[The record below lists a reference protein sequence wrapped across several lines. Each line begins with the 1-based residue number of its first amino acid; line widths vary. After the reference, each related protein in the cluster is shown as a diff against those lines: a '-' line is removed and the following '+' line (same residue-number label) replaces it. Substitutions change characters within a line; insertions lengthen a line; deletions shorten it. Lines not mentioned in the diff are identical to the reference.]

1 VGRDTT
7 DEGVPVLSL
16 RRLLI
21 AILVVAVLPASA
33 LAETD
38 SLQSRLK
45 AAQEEKER
53 TEERIRELRGEEGDA
68 RSRLAAVDAELARE
82 EASLALLRVEMEQA
96 EESLAEAQQ
105 RVAAARERLVE
116 VNAVLEV
123 AEADLSEKRSRLESR
138 IRAAYK
144 YGHVSFAEVFA
155 EVRDFA
161 DFVNTTQYVGHVLNG
176 DRDLVQSVSESLAEV
191 ERQRNEARL
200 LREEAE
206 EQEALAVAYATQ
218 IEDALVEQRRLAE
231 SVRANRRA
239 RADALE
245 DLRTDRAAAEGHLA
259 GLEAEAARIQAQL
272 VEIARRQAQEAYEKA
287 LEKWKKEVKEWEA
300 CQERNAKL
308 LAEHEAGTG
317 TGSGDGNGDGS
328 GDGSGEGGDG
338 SGDPLGEPEL
348 EDCGKKPPSSPPKPP
363 PSIDAGTWVRP
374 VPGYVSSPFGPR
386 WGRMHYGV
394 DLANNMGTSIR
405 SAQAGEVVWRVTG
418 CNPTSSWGCGGG
430 FGNYV
435 VIDHGGGFATVY
447 AHMQNVGVSTGQ
459 KVSRGA
465 TIGTVGNSGNSYGS
479 HLHFEFYD
487 GGVRKNPCNY
497 ISC

>member
-1 VGRDTT
+1 VRVQG
-7 DEGVPVLSL
+7 L
-16 RRLLI
+16 RRLLVAVLI
-21 AILVVAVLPASA
+21 VAVLPASA

-38 SLQSRLK
+38 SLQSRLQE
-45 AAQEEKER
+45 AQAEKER
-53 TEERIRELRGEEGDA
+53 TEQRIRELRGQEGDA
-68 RSRLAAVDAELARE
+68 RSRLEAVDAELARE

-96 EESLAEAQQ
+96 EVALAEAKE
-105 RVAAARERLVE
+105 RLGVARERLVE
-116 VNAVLEV
+116 VTADLEI
-123 AEADLSEKRSRLESR
+123 AEADLADKRSRLESR
-138 IRAAYK
+138 IRAAFK

-161 DFVNTTQYVGHVLNG
+161 DFVNTTHYVGHVLNG
-176 DRDLVQSVSESLAEV
+176 DRDLVQSVSESLAAV
-191 ERQRNEARL
+191 ERQRDHARE

-206 EQEALAVAYATQ
+206 EQEALAAAYATQ

-231 SVRANRRA
+231 SVRDRRRE
-239 RADALE
+239 RAEALE
-245 DLRTDRAAAEGHLA
+245 ALRTDRSAAEGHLA

-272 VEIARRQAQEAYEKA
+272 AEIARRQALEAYEKA
-287 LEKWKKEVKEWEA
+287 LEKWKKEVAEWEA
-300 CQERNAKL
+300 CQERNAAR
-308 LAEHEAGTG
+308 LAEAEQGN
-317 TGSGDGNGDGS
+317 GSGDGNGEGE
-328 GDGSGEGGDG
+328 GEGGE
-338 SGDPLGEPEL
+338 GDAGGEAPSEPEL

-363 PSIDAGTWVRP
+363 PSIEAGTWVRP
-374 VPGYVSSPFGPR
+374 VSGYVSSPFGPR

-394 DLANNMGTSIR
+394 DLANNMGTPIR

-447 AHMQNVGVSTGQ
+447 AHMQNVGVTTGQ